1 MPASAQSKAQQTAFR
16 FAAFCG
22 LVMVL
27 LAGSAAVG
35 LYVMARD
42 SQLAAMRNEV
52 EQLAATAATLING
65 DAHKHIRQPQQ
76 AGSPEHLTLL
86 EPLVRFHKAAKDVI
100 YLYTAIEQNGEV
112 FLILGTDYLYRVP
125 GDDLPIDPIM
135 RRYQGN
141 DQDFR
146 LALSQQSARSNATLT
161 REQFR
166 SYLSAY
172 APFYSSTGFEG
183 VVGVDIDAVHL
194 QQRLSSLTWGLIWVL
209 SAIVLVAI
217 LLAYALWHWHSRLIG
232 QQRLRMDLEQARDLG
247 EKGANVASLAAA
259 VAHEFSQHLTVA
271 SGHVELALLDGK
283 QSTDELVR
291 ARGALSL
298 AAEAVEQMRTLAGS
312 SWATLRSNRLS
323 ELIQSAISRLSRR
336 GLAVSRVEHLVNPH
350 FWVRADQLRIESA
363 IGHLLRNALEAVDE
377 QGVTI
382 SVCESESLLHQGQWT
397 YVFGHSDWQSMVAII
412 VSDQGP
418 VLSASVQAQLGRAF
432 FSSKGAGRGLGF
444 AVIQSVCKEYSGAL
458 RYRRD
463 ANGHSFA
470 LLLPRL
476 TLSSEVEATLG

>member
-1 MPASAQSKAQQTAFR
+1 MPGSAQSIAQQTAFK

-22 LVMVL
+22 LVMVV

-35 LYVMARD
+35 LYVMARNN
-42 SQLAAMRNEV
+42 QLAAMRSQV
-52 EQLAATAATLING
+52 EHLAATAATLVDG
-65 DAHKHIRQPQQ
+65 DAHKNIRQPQQ
-76 AGSPEHLTLL
+76 AGTAEHLALL
-86 EPLVRFHKAAKDVI
+86 DPLVRFHKAAADVI

-112 FLILGTDYLYRVP
+112 YLVLGTDYLYRVP

-141 DQDFR
+141 DQSFR
-146 LALSQQSARSNATLT
+146 SALREQRAQSNASLVQ
-161 REQFR
+161 EQYR

-183 VVGVDIDAVHL
+183 VVGVDMDAAQL
-194 QQRLSSLTWGLIWVL
+194 QKRLSKLTWGLAWVL
-209 SAIVLVAI
+209 VTIVMVAVI
-217 LLAYALWHWHSRLIG
+217 MAFVLWHWHSRLIG
-232 QQRLRMDLEQARDLG
+232 QQRLRMDLEIARDLG

-271 SGHVELALLDGK
+271 SGHVELALLDEKHSNG
-283 QSTDELVR
+283 ELLR
-291 ARGALSL
+291 ARSALSL

-323 ELIQSAISRLSRR
+323 ELINSAISRLSRR
-336 GLAVSRVEHLVNPH
+336 GLPVNRVEHVANPN

-363 IGHLLRNALEAVDE
+363 IGHLLRNALEAIDE
-377 QGVTI
+377 R
-382 SVCESESLLHQGQWT
+382 SVVVSVSDGESLALQGSWIT
-397 YVFGHSDWQSMVAII
+397 LFGHSDWQKMVAIV
-412 VSDQGP
+412 VSDRGP
-418 VLSASVQAQLGRAF
+418 VINSSIQEQLGRAF

-463 ANGHSFA
+463 HEGHSFA

-476 TLSSEVEATLG
+476 TLSAEADSA